1 MREKVIE
8 NKIKDC
14 LASRGNK
21 IWFFKH
27 AASASM
33 KKGIPDIICC
43 ICGVFVGIEVKQANG
58 TQSDEQKVVERNIR
72 EAGGEYWLVFSF
84 EEFVDKFNNFV
95 RRIKNERTQRN
106 RKIDG

>member
-58 TQSDEQKVVERNIR
+58 HQSDEQKVVEKNIR
-72 EAGGEYWLVFSF
+72 EAGGEYWLVFSY

-95 RRIKNERTQRN
+95 RRLKNER
-106 RKIDG
+106 RKSNISSN